1 MQPTIINQI
10 PVFNPL
16 QTNPTCQSVVNVQQA
31 PLQRATSF
39 IIQQPQPQQLQM
51 IQQQQPLQIIQQQ
64 QPLQLIQQPQQ
75 LQFIQNPQP
84 QSGQFVQ
91 FASSTP
97 QIIQAVQP
105 QVLQTMQSNFLF
117 LSYFVSNLTLIV
129 PGQAIAGSSV
139 K

>member
-16 QTNPTCQSVVNVQQA
+16 QTNQSVVNVQQA

-39 IIQQPQPQQLQM
+39 IIQQPQPQQVQM
-51 IQQQQPLQIIQQQ
+51 IQQQQQPLQIIQQQ

-105 QVLQTMQSNFLF
+105 QVLQTMQSNILF
-117 LSYFVSNLTLIV
+117 LSYFISNLTLIV

>member
-16 QTNPTCQSVVNVQQA
+16 QTNQSVVNVQQA

-105 QVLQTMQSNFLF
+105 QVLQTMQSNCLF
-117 LSYFVSNLTLIV
+117 FKSIIILYFKSYSYSTR
-129 PGQAIAGSSV
+129 SSHCR
-139 K
+139 